1 MNSYTFLPLNNRG
14 RKLYLNNDK
23 LINDINELEDFI
35 SGCDYMNSEEFSKNV
50 LFSQEIKNNNTI
62 EGYQDDVGL
71 VYDIINNN
79 LKIKDKEKMTRIKN
93 LYDGYRFILN
103 EKNITEDTL
112 KKLYNILSKNLL
124 TINELKE
131 MGKYYR
137 KNDVYIFYSSNILV
151 PPDLGINSSDIDY
164 YMNELF
170 DFINKYSFNSSKTL
184 EFIKSQIIH
193 FQFVN
198 VHPYYDI
205 NGRTARTTAMWYLL
219 NKQIYPYI
227 IFNRAIS
234 LNKNEYY
241 KLIKNTKDSS
251 NLTFYL
257 KFLLDSVK
265 LELEKEY
272 IIDMIKSS
280 SSNLTAVDYQSIY
293 YILSIK
299 SNLTLYDFTTWYNNH
314 NDKKNIKYIYENMIL
329 PLLEKNIIIN
339 KGETKKNNS
348 NFKFELN
355 NTMYEVDPNKIKKLK
370 L

>member
-151 PPDLGINSSDIDY
+151 PSDLGINSSDIDY

-198 VHPYYDI
+198 IHLYYDI

-241 KLIKNTKDSS
+241 KLIKNTK
-251 NLTFYL
+251 
-257 KFLLDSVK
+257 
-265 LELEKEY
+265 
-272 IIDMIKSS
+272 
-280 SSNLTAVDYQSIY
+280 
-293 YILSIK
+293 
-299 SNLTLYDFTTWYNNH
+299 
-314 NDKKNIKYIYENMIL
+314 
-329 PLLEKNIIIN
+329 
-339 KGETKKNNS
+339 
-348 NFKFELN
+348 
-355 NTMYEVDPNKIKKLK
+355 
-370 L
+370 